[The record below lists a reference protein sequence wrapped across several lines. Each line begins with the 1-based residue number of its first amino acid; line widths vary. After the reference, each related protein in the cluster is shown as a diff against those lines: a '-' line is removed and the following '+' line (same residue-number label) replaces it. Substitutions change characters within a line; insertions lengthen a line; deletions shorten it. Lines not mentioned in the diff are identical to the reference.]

1 MMKIR
6 KYAFS
11 LLAMAACCLVG
22 CLSGHDIPAPDI
34 PKTEAKITLRFTPS
48 VMTRSHAGELDPS
61 KEAEVHD
68 LNLYLYDKSDPGVVR
83 HVYIDAPSDRVEL
96 RLPHG
101 NYELFAMANAGC
113 DPGEMTLEQVKS
125 YTCHIAGDDDPA
137 VKGLPMSAH
146 RTLEIGSDAEIP
158 ILLERAV
165 ARVDLSITVDKTCP
179 EGLIIRSVAIRSVPA
194 VLSPFGDNRPAL
206 ENLLAI
212 FAQKNIENNTV
223 APCTYYLPENL
234 RGTNPSITD
243 QQYRDMAHAPAGA
256 TYAHIYATFYDMK
269 IDYYVFLGSNTTD
282 DFNVRRNRHYLV
294 NVNILGVNNDDL
306 RVSMT
311 TLMLVKGPA
320 AQYVCPQ
327 PASMTLTAAC
337 TNNPDAALWLS
348 YAMAEGIGSMTL
360 DGTNFPAGEKR
371 RIASDALLE
380 AVYKQTVAGSVRIL
394 FTLTDTYDNVL
405 TNEVTMQYRENPL
418 SVTYLTSKVGMV
430 ATVAFMIKESGYTGR
445 FTVAYRSVKGSADV
459 SIDGSK
465 IISGG
470 SKTTGYNSASGTKC
484 PVDITPSGDYTGR
497 FTISDSKGNSRIYEV
512 RISAGV
518 KTIDVT
524 EIAQ

>member
-1 MMKIR
+1 
-6 KYAFS
+6 
-11 LLAMAACCLVG
+11 MAACCLVG

-61 KEAEVHD
+61 KEAEVRD
-68 LNLYLYDKSDPGVVR
+68 LNLYLYDKSDPGIFR

-96 RLPHG
+96 SLPRG
-101 NYELFAMANAGC
+101 NYELFAMANTGC
-113 DPGEMTLEQVKS
+113 DPGEMTLEQVKD
-125 YTCHIAGDDDPA
+125 YTCEIAGDDDPA
-137 VKGLPMSAH
+137 VKGLAMSAH
-146 RTLEIGSDAEIP
+146 RTLEVGADAEIP

-165 ARVDLSITVDKTCP
+165 ARVDLSITVDKNCP
-179 EGLIIRSVAIRSVPA
+179 EELTLHSVALRSVPA
-194 VLSPFGDNRPAL
+194 VLSPFGDNRPAPDK
-206 ENLLAI
+206 LLAI
-212 FAQKNIENNTV
+212 YAQRDVENNTL
-223 APCTYYLPENL
+223 ASCTYYLPENL

-243 QQYRDMAHAPAGA
+243 QQNRDMAHAPAGA
-256 TYAHIYATFYDMK
+256 TYVHIYATFYGMK
-269 IDYYVFLGSNTTD
+269 IDYYVFLGSNTSD
-282 DFNVRRNRHYLV
+282 DFNVRRNRHYIL
-294 NVNILGVNNDDL
+294 NVNILGVNGDDL

-311 TLMLVKGPA
+311 TLMLVKGPT

-337 TNNPDAALWLS
+337 TNNPEAALWLS
-348 YAMAEGIGSMTL
+348 YVLTEGAGSMTL

-380 AVYKQTVAGSVRIL
+380 AVYTQTVSGSVRIL
-394 FTLTDTYDNVL
+394 FQLTDAYGNAVM
-405 TNEVTMQYRENPL
+405 NEVTTQYRDNPL
-418 SVTYLTSKVGMV
+418 SATYLTSKVGMV
-430 ATVAFMIKESGYTGR
+430 ATVAFLIQESGYTGR

-470 SKTTGYNSASGTKC
+470 SKTTGYNSALGTKC

-497 FTISDSKGNSRIYEV
+497 FAISDSKGNNRVYEV